1 MLKFDNST
9 FGGRDIDDTW
19 ITEDTLKN
27 LNAMR
32 DDMESRLRQSRA
44 VNECND
50 NKVALQTVPER
61 LNTLSG
67 LSMAKSNPFT

>member
-1 MLKFDNST
+1 LLKFDNST

-32 DDMESRLRQSRA
+32 DDMESRLR
-44 VNECND
+44 
-50 NKVALQTVPER
+50 
-61 LNTLSG
+61 
-67 LSMAKSNPFT
+67 